1 MILNQDQIYL
11 KLFKDF
17 DDDCDMTAMAVM
29 LLSPGRIR
37 RLLLEV
43 QLYIVQ
49 SVLETFHRDCFEL
62 NHTAIYSKQS
72 ALDQSGIVCHV
83 LCGYNTDRACVVTE
97 ENEGDVVLHGVKTEP
112 HSKVCF
118 FFFSFWV
125 NSLREQ

>member
-1 MILNQDQIYL
+1 M
-11 KLFKDF
+11 
-17 DDDCDMTAMAVM
+17 
-29 LLSPGRIR
+29 
-37 RLLLEV
+37 
-43 QLYIVQ
+43 Q

-112 HSKVCF
+112 HSETLLCGSVFTPYNTTSPSCVF
-118 FFFSFWV
+118 FHLQF
-125 NSLREQ
+125 LG